1 MRVNNLVRAPLVRLI
16 GADGSQLGI
25 VPVDQARKTAREAG
39 MDLVEVAPNADP
51 PVCRVMDYGKFK
63 YQQAKKA
70 QEAKKK
76 QVQTQLKEIKF
87 RPKIADH
94 DFNFKVRKI
103 QAFLEERNRVKVTVQ
118 FQGQGNRLHRP
129 GAGAFAQSGGYT
141 RRRGHG
147 GQHAQTGRALH
158 DHGGCPQINGAM
170 AEPGALG
177 GPGAAA
183 ETVKANDG
191 LRWDRR

>member
-1 MRVNNLVRAPLVRLI
+1 MVRLI

-25 VPVDQARKTAREAG
+25 VPIDQARRTAMEAG
-39 MDLVEVAPNADP
+39 MDLVEVAPSADP

-118 FQGQGNRLHRP
+118 FRGREIAYTEHGRELLHRVVDMLGEEATVVSMP
-129 GAGAFAQSGGYT
+129 KQE
-141 RRRGHG
+141 
-147 GQHAQTGRALH
+147 GRFMTMVVA
-158 DHGGCPQINGAM
+158 P
-170 AEPGALG
+170 
-177 GPGAAA
+177 
-183 ETVKANDG
+183 K
-191 LRWDRR
+191 

>member
-1 MRVNNLVRAPLVRLI
+1 
-16 GADGSQLGI
+16 
-25 VPVDQARKTAREAG
+25 

-63 YQQAKKA
+63 YQQAKKT

-103 QAFLEERNRVKVTVQ
+103 QAFLDERNRVKVTVQ
-118 FQGQGNRLHRP
+118 FRGREIAYTEQGRQLLHRVVDILGEEVTVVSMP
-129 GAGAFAQSGGYT
+129 KQE
-141 RRRGHG
+141 
-147 GQHAQTGRALH
+147 GRFMTMVVA
-158 DHGGCPQINGAM
+158 P
-170 AEPGALG
+170 
-177 GPGAAA
+177 
-183 ETVKANDG
+183 K
-191 LRWDRR
+191 

>member
-1 MRVNNLVRAPLVRLI
+1 MVRLI

-25 VPVDQARKTAREAG
+25 VPVDEARRTALEAS

-118 FQGQGNRLHRP
+118 FRGREIAYTEQGRELLHRVVEILGDEATVVSMP
-129 GAGAFAQSGGYT
+129 KQE
-141 RRRGHG
+141 
-147 GQHAQTGRALH
+147 GRFMTMVVA
-158 DHGGCPQINGAM
+158 P
-170 AEPGALG
+170 
-177 GPGAAA
+177 
-183 ETVKANDG
+183 K
-191 LRWDRR
+191 